1 MLHDINTFLFGRN
14 RPSAKMDIVQGLT
27 ISELLAVTPETVK
40 RIIKE
45 VGRKV
50 GTTRGKDLYISR
62 ELRTGNDWNSEV
74 EGFGY
79 NSKGLFL
86 YIYVQY
92 GNSDRTVIETWDK
105 FFRKGQYVGSLEY
118 ADRYGGTQTS
128 HFIYDDSEKA
138 RVVRRLLMQY
148 LHLKYKA
155 KLSKSEA
162 A

>member
-1 MLHDINTFLFGRN
+1 MDNRIDNILFKRMA
-14 RPSAKMDIVQGLT
+14 PAKKLDIVDSLT
-27 ISELLAVTPETVK
+27 STELLAIDPDTVK

-50 GTTRGKDLYISR
+50 GNTRRKELYISR
-62 ELRTGNDWNSEV
+62 EFRTGNSWNSEV
-74 EGFGY
+74 EGIGY

-86 YIYVQY
+86 YLNAQY
-92 GNSDRTVIETWDK
+92 HNSDLTVIETWDK

-148 LHLKYKA
+148 LHLKYKD